1 MSVTCV
7 KCDGSV
13 SPETVWCSD
22 CIAAL
27 EAERDAAALIIK
39 KHKNSRDRW
48 KAECDAAN
56 AREAKLR
63 EDVLGWR
70 IINTDTL
77 GAAFPACTPARAR
90 LLDLDRILATTP
102 QLASDDDRPEEP
114 SAGDGGYA
122 P

>member
-48 KAECDAAN
+48 KADIVSAATTIE
-56 AREAKLR
+56 RVIAKAL
-63 EDVLGWR
+63 
-70 IINTDTL
+70 
-77 GAAFPACTPARAR
+77 AA
-90 LLDLDRILATTP
+90 IATTP
-102 QLASDDDRPEEP
+102 QPP
-114 SAGDGGYA
+114 A
-122 P
+122 PDTETEA

>member
-27 EAERDAAALIIK
+27 EAERDELHHEGLRLVRVAHGYRSERDAAL
-39 KHKNSRDRW
+39 
-48 KAECDAAN
+48 

-102 QLASDDDRPEEP
+102 QPP
-114 SAGDGGYA
+114 A
-122 P
+122 PDTETEA